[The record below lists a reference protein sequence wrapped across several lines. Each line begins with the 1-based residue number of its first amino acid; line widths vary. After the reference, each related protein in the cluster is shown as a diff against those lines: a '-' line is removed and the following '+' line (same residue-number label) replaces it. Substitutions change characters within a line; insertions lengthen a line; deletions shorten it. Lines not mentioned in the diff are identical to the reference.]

1 MHRKCVLIHK
11 YMRLMLLIGMDLDIR
26 FYEAKEG
33 GGRVGRHTYGKVKPS
48 TALGGEGAWLLG
60 PLEGLSAIS
69 S

>member
-1 MHRKCVLIHK
+1 
-11 YMRLMLLIGMDLDIR
+11 MLLIGMDLDIR